1 MADVSSLELRKQA
14 MELVDGGER
23 VLLGRQR
30 ECATLDGL
38 VEAVRAGQG
47 RALLMVG
54 EPGVGKTALLRY
66 AAAHA
71 AECQVLHT
79 AGVQA
84 EMELPF
90 AGLHQLCVP
99 LLDRLD
105 MLPVPQ
111 RQALGTAFGLTAGV
125 APDQLFVGLAVLSLL
140 AEAGAERPLLCLVDD
155 LQWLDHA
162 SVHALA
168 ITARRLFAD
177 SVGMVFAT
185 RERAPG
191 AVLVGLTELPVSGLP
206 VGDARALLRTA
217 LPGPVDER
225 VVDQIVAETGGNPLA
240 LLELPRSMPPSA
252 LAGGFG
258 LPA

>member
-1 MADVSSLELRKQA
+1 MADNSSLELRKQA

-23 VLLGRQR
+23 VLLGRRR
-30 ECATLDGL
+30 ECAALDRF

-54 EPGVGKTALLRY
+54 EPGAGKTALLRY
-66 AAAHA
+66 VAAHA
-71 AECQVLHT
+71 AECQVLRT

-105 MLPVPQ
+105 RLPGPQ

-125 APDQLFVGLAVLSLL
+125 APDRLLVGLAVLSLL
-140 AEAGAERPLLCLVDD
+140 TEAGGERPLLCLVDD

-162 SVHALA
+162 STQALA
-168 ITARRLFAD
+168 IAARRLFAD
-177 SVGMVFAT
+177 SVGMVFVT
-185 RERAPG
+185 REQAPG
-191 AVLVGLTELPVSGLP
+191 AVLVGLAELPVSGLP
-206 VGDARALLRTA
+206 AGDA
-217 LPGPVDER
+217 
-225 VVDQIVAETGGNPLA
+225 
-240 LLELPRSMPPSA
+240 
-252 LAGGFG
+252 
-258 LPA
+258 